1 MLIYLQSGSPPEGV
15 MSKVID
21 LQKRTASLAF
31 EDLKKKIVMLLIN
44 VNETMNSIEKR
55 IFISL

>member
-44 VNETMNSIEKR
+44 VNETMNNI
-55 IFISL
+55 